1 MENQY
6 INLSEDLAN
15 KIRLNMLANKSYNK
29 LFVIGANRTGIK
41 SLKNILS
48 SFGFRFPAD
57 RHQIASIFN
66 QIQLGN
72 YLQLASYMANFDAF
86 QDQPFSSGINYA
98 VVDALF
104 PNSKFILTVR
114 NPEKWFESLVRYRKI
129 TFNAINKETIDMEAL
144 KNNHFQFKGFLKE
157 HLAEDILEVSDYTYY
172 ENWSLFH
179 DKDHY
184 IKSYNQRNNEIIKY
198 FRKRPDDLLILD
210 ITQEQTSWPLN
221 HFLNI
226 PTEFTFKIPHL
237 NQSQ

>member
-1 MENQY
+1 MENKY
-6 INLSEDLAN
+6 IHLSEDLAN
-15 KIRLNMLANKSYNK
+15 RIRLNMLASKSYNK

-41 SLKNILS
+41 SLKHILS
-48 SFGFRFPAD
+48 SFGFRFPGE

-66 QIQLGN
+66 QIQLGKH
-72 YLQLASYMANFDAF
+72 LQVQSYMANFDAF

-114 NPEKWFESLVRYRKI
+114 DPEKWFESLVRDRKT
-129 TFNAINKETIDMEAL
+129 TFKEINKETINIDAL
-144 KNNHFQFKGFLKE
+144 ENHGFLFKGFLKE
-157 HLAEDILEVSDYTYY
+157 HLVEDILDVSDYTHYA
-172 ENWSLFH
+172 NWSLLH

-184 IKSYNQRNNEIIKY
+184 IKSYNQRNKDIIKY